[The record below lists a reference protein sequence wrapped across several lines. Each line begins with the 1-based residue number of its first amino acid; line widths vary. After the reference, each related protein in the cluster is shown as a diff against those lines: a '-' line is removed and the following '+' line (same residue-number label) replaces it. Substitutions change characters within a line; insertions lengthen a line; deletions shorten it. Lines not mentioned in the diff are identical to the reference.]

1 MCEYMVSEN
10 EMITTLST
18 ISGRKIGTGR
28 KLATMLERRK
38 KKSPN
43 EVREYKFFMR
53 NKIIELV

>member
-28 KLATMLERRK
+28 EFATVRK

-43 EVREYKFFMR
+43 EVREYQIFVRVKS
-53 NKIIELV
+53 